1 MRLYFNKL
9 LLLLLAGQCVK
20 EKPTLEFHQNNY
32 EIKISSRDYV
42 INRIKVY
49 NERGDVL
56 LAELKVDD
64 VMNVIPL
71 ESEDWRFSNWS
82 LDTDSEIVLL
92 LAKPIQFNVYV
103 HEKGDSTDKFFYT
116 FNNQLENEAEA
127 KKVRP
132 EVLLP

>member
-1 MRLYFNKL
+1 MRLFFGSL
-9 LLLLLAGQCVK
+9 LLLMLVDQCTR
-20 EKPTLEFHQNNY
+20 EKPILGYHQNNY
-32 EIKISSRDYV
+32 EIKLSSKDYV
-42 INRIKVY
+42 INRIKIY

-64 VMNVIPL
+64 VMKVVSL
-71 ESEDWRFSNWS
+71 TSEDWRFSNLN
-82 LDTDSEIVLL
+82 LDADGEITSL

-116 FNNQLENEAEA
+116 FNNQLKNGAKV

>member
-1 MRLYFNKL
+1 MKLFFGSL
-9 LLLLLAGQCVK
+9 LLLLLVDQCAR
-20 EKPTLEFHQNNY
+20 EKPTLEYHQNNY
-32 EIKISSRDYV
+32 EIKLSSKDYE

-49 NERGDVL
+49 SERGDVL

-64 VMNVIPL
+64 VTSVVPQ
-71 ESEDWRFSNWS
+71 ESEGWRFSNEG
-82 LDTDSEIVLL
+82 LDGVSTL

-103 HEKGDSTDKFFYT
+103 YEKGDSTNKFFYT
-116 FNNQLENEAEA
+116 FNNQFENGAQV